1 MMYLSRRI
9 RFSAA
14 HRCRIEDWTDFQ
26 NARAFGKCSTG
37 TGHGHDYLC
46 EVTIEGP
53 IDARTGIVVNLVDVK
68 QVLLNTVGVL
78 DSSHLNHDM
87 AEFENAMPTTELVAR
102 ALWDRIVSWKVD
114 FRLSRIRLY
123 QDRRRFV
130 DFHGETEM
138 VYVTRQIEFNAAHRL
153 HSAALSDEENATI
166 FGKCNNPNG
175 HGHNYQLEV
184 TVRGSVDPTTGTVI
198 GVGEMDDIL
207 DVEVMRRFDHRNLN
221 EDLVEFKRL
230 NPTSEE
236 FSRVIWNHLLPRF
249 NKVELYKIRLVET
262 TNNAFEYY
270 GENHE
275 RPY

>member
-1 MMYLSRRI
+1 MYLSRRI

-153 HSAALSDEENATI
+153 QSAELSDEENATI
-166 FGKCNNPNG
+166 FAK
-175 HGHNYQLEV
+175 
-184 TVRGSVDPTTGTVI
+184 
-198 GVGEMDDIL
+198 
-207 DVEVMRRFDHRNLN
+207 
-221 EDLVEFKRL
+221 
-230 NPTSEE
+230 
-236 FSRVIWNHLLPRF
+236 
-249 NKVELYKIRLVET
+249 
-262 TNNAFEYY
+262 
-270 GENHE
+270 
-275 RPY
+275 